1 MQGSATGP
9 STPKYQQ
16 FRAIRGIQL
25 STTTTEEGGVQ
36 GTSSSLAELEVEEV
50 EGVTSEGRL
59 QVGAAAE
66 AAAVAA
72 AEAAAVA
79 AAEAAAVAAA
89 EAAVGEGESPDRET

>member
-16 FRAIRGIQL
+16 FRASRGIQL
-25 STTTTEEGGVQ
+25 STTTTEEGVQ

-66 AAAVAA
+66 AAV
-72 AEAAAVA
+72 
-79 AAEAAAVAAA
+79 A
-89 EAAVGEGESPDRET
+89 EAAVGEGESPDREP